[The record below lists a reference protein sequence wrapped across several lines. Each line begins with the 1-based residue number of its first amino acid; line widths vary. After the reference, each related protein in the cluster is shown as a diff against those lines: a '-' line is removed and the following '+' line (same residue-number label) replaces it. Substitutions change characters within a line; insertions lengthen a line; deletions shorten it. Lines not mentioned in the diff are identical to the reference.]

1 MLYPTAL
8 LADALAD
15 RLVHGY
21 REMFGARESHCA
33 DLVAVATRLTLQV
46 IGDSDALYH
55 DAHHTAL
62 VTLVGQ
68 DILRGRLLA
77 APVEPLDWA
86 HLTLAMLLH
95 DIGFVR
101 GVCPG
106 DGPGRCVVDG
116 SGATVALPRG
126 ASDAWLAPYH
136 VERGKLAVRARLA
149 DHPGIDPDRI
159 ARAIERT
166 RFPVPE
172 DADHAGTSDE
182 AGLVR
187 AADLI
192 GQLADPLYLSRAGAL
207 FHEMAETG
215 VAANLGYAN
224 PADLVER
231 YPRILLDPGRALHRP
246 RAALPAADHGRQGLG
261 RAPLRQRVHGRAPA
275 ARAGPGATRRG
286 RRAGLKRRRR
296 QIPRL
301 GTRGRRSRLRISPR
315 APT

>member
-1 MLYPTAL
+1 M
-8 LADALAD
+8 
-15 RLVHGY
+15 
-21 REMFGARESHCA
+21 
-33 DLVAVATRLTLQV
+33 QV

-77 APVEPLDWA
+77 APLEPLDWA

-149 DHPGIDPDRI
+149 DHPGIDAERI

-172 DADHAGTSDE
+172 DADHAGTNDE

-215 VAANLGYAN
+215 VAAELGYAN
-224 PADLVER
+224 PADLVEQ
-231 YPRILLDPGRALHRP
+231 YPKFYWTRVEPYIGHALRCLRRTMAGKDWIAHLYANVFTVEHQLHALGPEP
-246 RAALPAADHGRQGLG
+246 RDGGD
-261 RAPLRQRVHGRAPA
+261 APD
-275 ARAGPGATRRG
+275 
-286 RRAGLKRRRR
+286 
-296 QIPRL
+296 
-301 GTRGRRSRLRISPR
+301 
-315 APT
+315 